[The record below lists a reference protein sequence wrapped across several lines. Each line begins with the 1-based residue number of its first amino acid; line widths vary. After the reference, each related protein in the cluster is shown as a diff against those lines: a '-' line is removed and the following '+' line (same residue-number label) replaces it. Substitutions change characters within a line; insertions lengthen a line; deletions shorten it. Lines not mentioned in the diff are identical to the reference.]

1 MLLKKNNFN
10 FYIMKRFTLIS
21 TDKFCHLILA
31 VLGVEGENDG
41 FINDGK
47 LKKLCYII
55 KKDFDRIDF
64 RKFAELR
71 DLGIDGEIGK
81 DNDELSGFI
90 DVRFNCQENFLGQ
103 TLLEVPEE
111 MIIALVRILV
121 IERFVFQT
129 DDIVDMRIKD
139 NDSVIIDI
147 KADVNT
153 GISLLDEDLRIIA
166 MIGCFINVYVVA
178 SKMLRI
184 KLTF

>member
-1 MLLKKNNFN
+1 MKK
-10 FYIMKRFTLIS
+10 FTLIS

-90 DVRFNCQENFLGQ
+90 DVRFNCQVNFLGQ

-111 MIIALVRILV
+111 MIISLVRMLA

-129 DDIVDMRIKD
+129 DDIVDVRIKD

>member
-1 MLLKKNNFN
+1 MKK
-10 FYIMKRFTLIS
+10 YILVS
-21 TDKFCHLILA
+21 TDKFCQFILA
-31 VLGVEGENDG
+31 ILGVEGEYDG

-47 LKKLCYII
+47 LKQLCYII

-71 DLGIDGEIGK
+71 DLSIEGEIGK

-121 IERFVFQT
+121 IERFVLQA
-129 DDIVDMRIKD
+129 DDILDVRIKD

-147 KADVNT
+147 KADVNN
-153 GISLLDEDLRIIA
+153 GVSLLDDDLRIIA
-166 MIGCFINVYVVA
+166 MIGCFMNINVVA

>member
-1 MLLKKNNFN
+1 MKK
-10 FYIMKRFTLIS
+10 FTLIS
-21 TDKFCHLILA
+21 TYKFCHLILA

-41 FINDGK
+41 FIKENK
-47 LKKLCYII
+47 TIKLCYII

-121 IERFVFQT
+121 IERFVLQT
-129 DDIVDMRIKD
+129 DDILDVRIKD

-147 KADVNT
+147 KADVNN
-153 GISLLDEDLRIIA
+153 GVSLLDEDLRIIA

>member
-1 MLLKKNNFN
+1 MKK
-10 FYIMKRFTLIS
+10 YTLIS
-21 TDKFCHLILA
+21 TDKLCNLILA
-31 VLGVEGENDG
+31 VLGVEGEYDG

-47 LKKLCYII
+47 LKQLCYII

-71 DLGIDGEIGK
+71 DLGIEGEIGK

-121 IERFVFQT
+121 IERFVLQA
-129 DDIVDMRIKD
+129 DDILDVRIKD

-147 KADVNT
+147 KADVNN
-153 GISLLDEDLRIIA
+153 GVSLLDDDLRIIA
-166 MIGCFINVYVVA
+166 MIGCFMNINVVA
-178 SKMLRI
+178 SKILRI

>member
-1 MLLKKNNFN
+1 MKK
-10 FYIMKRFTLIS
+10 YILVS
-21 TDKFCHLILA
+21 TDKFCQFILA
-31 VLGVEGENDG
+31 ILGVEGEYDG

-47 LKKLCYII
+47 LKQLCYII

-71 DLGIDGEIGK
+71 DLGIEGEIGK

-90 DVRFNCQENFLGQ
+90 DVRLNCQENFLGQ
-103 TLLEVPEE
+103 PLLEVPEE

-121 IERFVFQT
+121 IERFVLQA
-129 DDIVDMRIKD
+129 DDILDVRIKD

-147 KADVNT
+147 KADVNN
-153 GISLLDEDLRIIA
+153 GVSLLDDDLRIIA
-166 MIGCFINVYVVA
+166 MIDCFMNINVVA

>member
-1 MLLKKNNFN
+1 MKK
-10 FYIMKRFTLIS
+10 YILVS
-21 TDKFCHLILA
+21 TDKFCQFILA
-31 VLGVEGENDG
+31 ILGVEGEYDG

-47 LKKLCYII
+47 LKNLCYII

-71 DLGIDGEIGK
+71 DLSIEGEIGK

-103 TLLEVPEE
+103 PLLEVPEE

-121 IERFVFQT
+121 IERFVLQT
-129 DDIVDMRIKD
+129 DDIVDVRIKD

-147 KADVNT
+147 KADVNN
-153 GISLLDEDLRIIA
+153 GVSLLDDDLRIIA
-166 MIGCFINVYVVA
+166 MIGCFMNINVVA

>member
-1 MLLKKNNFN
+1 MKK
-10 FYIMKRFTLIS
+10 YILVS
-21 TDKFCHLILA
+21 TDKFCQFILA
-31 VLGVEGENDG
+31 ILGVEGEYDG

-47 LKKLCYII
+47 LKQLCYII

-103 TLLEVPEE
+103 PLLEVPEE

-121 IERFVFQT
+121 IERFVLQA
-129 DDIVDMRIKD
+129 DDILDVRIKD

-147 KADVNT
+147 KADVNN
-153 GISLLDEDLRIIA
+153 GVSLLDDDLRIIA
-166 MIGCFINVYVVA
+166 MIGCFMNINVVA
-178 SKMLRI
+178 SKILRI

>member
-1 MLLKKNNFN
+1 MKK
-10 FYIMKRFTLIS
+10 YILVS
-21 TDKFCHLILA
+21 TDKFCQFILA
-31 VLGVEGENDG
+31 ILGVEGEYDG

-71 DLGIDGEIGK
+71 DLNIEGEIGK

-103 TLLEVPEE
+103 PLLEVPEE
-111 MIIALVRILV
+111 MIIALVRMLV
-121 IERFVFQT
+121 IDRFVFQT
-129 DDIVDMRIKD
+129 DDIVDVRIKD

-147 KADVNT
+147 KADVNN
-153 GISLLDEDLRIIA
+153 GVSLLDDDLRIIA
-166 MIGCFINVYVVA
+166 MIGCFMNINVVA
-178 SKMLRI
+178 SKILRI

>member
-1 MLLKKNNFN
+1 MKI
-10 FYIMKRFTLIS
+10 YILVS
-21 TDKFCHLILA
+21 TDKFCQFILA
-31 VLGVEGENDG
+31 ILGVEGEYDG

-47 LKKLCYII
+47 LKQLCYII

-81 DNDELSGFI
+81 DNDELSGCI
-90 DVRFNCQENFLGQ
+90 DVRFDCQENLLGQ

-111 MIIALVRILV
+111 MIISLVKMLV
-121 IERFVFQT
+121 SERFVLQA
-129 DDIVDMRIKD
+129 DDILDVRIKD

-147 KADVNT
+147 KADVNN
-153 GISLLDEDLRIIA
+153 GVSLLDDDLRIIA
-166 MIGCFINVYVVA
+166 MIGCFMNINVVA

>member
-1 MLLKKNNFN
+1 MKK
-10 FYIMKRFTLIS
+10 YILVS
-21 TDKFCHLILA
+21 TDKFCQFILA
-31 VLGVEGENDG
+31 ILGVEGEYDG

-47 LKKLCYII
+47 LKNLCYII

-71 DLGIDGEIGK
+71 DLGIEGEIGK

-111 MIIALVRILV
+111 MIISLVKMLV
-121 IERFVFQT
+121 SERFVLQA
-129 DDIVDMRIKD
+129 DDILDVRIKD

-147 KADVNT
+147 KADVNN
-153 GISLLDEDLRIIA
+153 GVSLLDEDLRIIA
-166 MIGCFINVYVVA
+166 MIGCFMNIYVVA

>member
-1 MLLKKNNFN
+1 MKK
-10 FYIMKRFTLIS
+10 YILVS
-21 TDKFCHLILA
+21 TDKFCQFILA
-31 VLGVEGENDG
+31 ILGVEGEYDG

-47 LKKLCYII
+47 LKQLCYII

-71 DLGIDGEIGK
+71 DLGIEGEIGK

-121 IERFVFQT
+121 IERFVLQT
-129 DDIVDMRIKD
+129 DDIVDVRIKD
-139 NDSVIIDI
+139 NDSVIVDI
-147 KADVNT
+147 KADVNN
-153 GISLLDEDLRIIA
+153 GVSLLDDDLRIIA
-166 MIGCFINVYVVA
+166 MIDCFLNINVVA

>member
-1 MLLKKNNFN
+1 MKK
-10 FYIMKRFTLIS
+10 YILVS
-21 TDKFCHLILA
+21 TDKFCQFILA
-31 VLGVEGENDG
+31 ILGVEGEYDG

-71 DLGIDGEIGK
+71 DLGIEGEIGK

-111 MIIALVRILV
+111 MIIALVRMLV
-121 IERFVFQT
+121 IERFVLQA
-129 DDIVDMRIKD
+129 DDIVDVRIKD

-147 KADVNT
+147 KADVNN
-153 GISLLDEDLRIIA
+153 GVSLLDEDLRIIA

>member
-1 MLLKKNNFN
+1 MKK
-10 FYIMKRFTLIS
+10 YILVS
-21 TDKFCHLILA
+21 TDKFCQFILA
-31 VLGVEGENDG
+31 ILGVEGEYDG

-47 LKKLCYII
+47 LKNLCYII

-90 DVRFNCQENFLGQ
+90 DVRLNCQENFLGQ
-103 TLLEVPEE
+103 PLLEVPEE

-121 IERFVFQT
+121 IERFVLQA
-129 DDIVDMRIKD
+129 DDILDVRIKD

-147 KADVNT
+147 KADVNN
-153 GISLLDEDLRIIA
+153 GVSLLDDDLRIIA
-166 MIGCFINVYVVA
+166 MIGCFMNIYVVA

>member
-1 MLLKKNNFN
+1 MKK
-10 FYIMKRFTLIS
+10 YILVS
-21 TDKFCHLILA
+21 TDKFCQFILA
-31 VLGVEGENDG
+31 ILGVEGEYDG

-47 LKKLCYII
+47 LKQLCYII

-71 DLGIDGEIGK
+71 DLGIEGEIGK

-90 DVRFNCQENFLGQ
+90 DVRLNCQENFLGQ
-103 TLLEVPEE
+103 PLLEVPEE

-121 IERFVFQT
+121 IERFVLQA
-129 DDIVDMRIKD
+129 DDILDVRIKD

-147 KADVNT
+147 KADVNN
-153 GISLLDEDLRIIA
+153 GVSLLDDDLRIIA
-166 MIGCFINVYVVA
+166 MIGCFMNIYVVA

>member
-1 MLLKKNNFN
+1 MNK
-10 FYIMKRFTLIS
+10 FTLIS

-90 DVRFNCQENFLGQ
+90 DVRFNCQVNFLGQ

-111 MIIALVRILV
+111 MIIALVRMLV
-121 IERFVFQT
+121 IERFVLQT
-129 DDIVDMRIKD
+129 DDIVDVRIKD

>member
-1 MLLKKNNFN
+1 MKK
-10 FYIMKRFTLIS
+10 YILVS
-21 TDKFCHLILA
+21 TDKFCQFILA
-31 VLGVEGENDG
+31 ILGVEGEYDG

-47 LKKLCYII
+47 LKQLCYII

-71 DLGIDGEIGK
+71 DLGIEGEIGK

-90 DVRFNCQENFLGQ
+90 DVRFNCQVNFLGQ

-111 MIIALVRILV
+111 MIISLVRMLA
-121 IERFVFQT
+121 IERFVLQT
-129 DDIVDMRIKD
+129 DDIVDVRIKD

-147 KADVNT
+147 KADVNN
-153 GISLLDEDLRIIA
+153 GVSLLDEDLRIIA

>member
-1 MLLKKNNFN
+1 MKK
-10 FYIMKRFTLIS
+10 YILVS
-21 TDKFCHLILA
+21 TDKFCQFILA
-31 VLGVEGENDG
+31 ILGVEGEYDG

-47 LKKLCYII
+47 LKQLCYII

-71 DLGIDGEIGK
+71 DLGIEGEIGK

-103 TLLEVPEE
+103 PLLEVPEE
-111 MIIALVRILV
+111 MIISLVRMLA

-129 DDIVDMRIKD
+129 DDIVDVRIKD

-147 KADVNT
+147 KADVNN
-153 GISLLDEDLRIIA
+153 GVSLLDDDLRIIA
-166 MIGCFINVYVVA
+166 MIGCFMNIYVVA

>member
-1 MLLKKNNFN
+1 MKK
-10 FYIMKRFTLIS
+10 FTLIS

-31 VLGVEGENDG
+31 VLGVEGEYDG

-71 DLGIDGEIGK
+71 DLGIEEGEIGK

-90 DVRFNCQENFLGQ
+90 DVRLNCQENFLGQ
-103 TLLEVPEE
+103 TLLQVPEE
-111 MIIALVRILV
+111 MIISLVKMLV
-121 IERFVFQT
+121 TERFVLQT
-129 DDIVDMRIKD
+129 DNILDVRIKD

-147 KADVNT
+147 KADVNN
-153 GISLLDEDLRIIA
+153 GVSLLDEDLRIIA
-166 MIGCFINVYVVA
+166 MIGCFMNINVVA
-178 SKMLRI
+178 SKILRI

>member
-1 MLLKKNNFN
+1 MKK
-10 FYIMKRFTLIS
+10 YILVS
-21 TDKFCHLILA
+21 TDKFCQFILA
-31 VLGVEGENDG
+31 ILGVEGEYDG

-47 LKKLCYII
+47 LKNLCYII

-71 DLGIDGEIGK
+71 DLSIEGEIGK

-121 IERFVFQT
+121 IERFVLQA
-129 DDIVDMRIKD
+129 DDILDVRIKD

-147 KADVNT
+147 KADVNN
-153 GISLLDEDLRIIA
+153 GVSLLDDDLRIIA
-166 MIGCFINVYVVA
+166 MIGCFMNINVVA
-178 SKMLRI
+178 SKILRI

>member
-1 MLLKKNNFN
+1 MKK
-10 FYIMKRFTLIS
+10 YTLIS

-41 FINDGK
+41 FIKENK
-47 LKKLCYII
+47 TIKLCYII

-90 DVRFNCQENFLGQ
+90 DVRFNCQVNFLGQ

-111 MIIALVRILV
+111 MIISLVRMLA

-129 DDIVDMRIKD
+129 DDIVDVRIKD

>member
-1 MLLKKNNFN
+1 MKK
-10 FYIMKRFTLIS
+10 YILVS
-21 TDKFCHLILA
+21 TDKFCQFILA
-31 VLGVEGENDG
+31 ILGVEGEYDG

-47 LKKLCYII
+47 LKNLCYII

-90 DVRFNCQENFLGQ
+90 DVRLNCQNNFLGQ
-103 TLLEVPEE
+103 TLLEVPEDK
-111 MIIALVRILV
+111 IVALVKMLIS
-121 IERFVFQT
+121 ERFVTQN
-129 DDIVDMRIKD
+129 DNIVGVKVLDK
-139 NDSVIIDI
+139 DSVIVDL
-147 KADVNT
+147 KSDSST

-166 MIGCFINVYVVA
+166 MIGCFVNVYVLGN
-178 SKMLRI
+178 KMLRI

>member
-1 MLLKKNNFN
+1 MKK
-10 FYIMKRFTLIS
+10 YILVS
-21 TDKFCHLILA
+21 TDKFCQFILA
-31 VLGVEGENDG
+31 ILGVEGEYDG

-47 LKKLCYII
+47 LKNLCYII

-71 DLGIDGEIGK
+71 DLGIEGEIGK

-90 DVRFNCQENFLGQ
+90 DVRFNCQDNFLGQ

-121 IERFVFQT
+121 IERFVLQT
-129 DDIVDMRIKD
+129 DDIVDVRIKD
-139 NDSVIIDI
+139 NDSVIVDI
-147 KADVNT
+147 QADVNN
-153 GISLLDEDLRIIA
+153 GVSLLDDDLRIIA
-166 MIGCFINVYVVA
+166 MIDCFLNINVVA
-178 SKMLRI
+178 SKILRI

>member
-1 MLLKKNNFN
+1 MKK
-10 FYIMKRFTLIS
+10 YILVS
-21 TDKFCHLILA
+21 TDKFCQFILA
-31 VLGVEGENDG
+31 ILGVEGEYDG

-47 LKKLCYII
+47 IKKLCYII

-71 DLGIDGEIGK
+71 DLGIEGEIGK

-121 IERFVFQT
+121 IERFVLQA
-129 DDIVDMRIKD
+129 DDILDVRIKD

-147 KADVNT
+147 KADVNN
-153 GISLLDEDLRIIA
+153 GVSLLDDDLRIIA
-166 MIGCFINVYVVA
+166 MIGCFMNINVVA
-178 SKMLRI
+178 SKILRI

>member
-1 MLLKKNNFN
+1 MQK
-10 FYIMKRFTLIS
+10 YILVS
-21 TDKFCHLILA
+21 TDKFCQLILA
-31 VLGVEGENDG
+31 ILGVEGEYDG

-71 DLGIDGEIGK
+71 DLGIEEGEIGM

-90 DVRFNCQENFLGQ
+90 DVRLNCQDNFLGQ
-103 TLLEVPEE
+103 PLLEVPEE
-111 MIIALVRILV
+111 MIIALVRMLV
-121 IERFVFQT
+121 IDRFVFQT
-129 DDIVDMRIKD
+129 DDILDVRIKD

-147 KADVNT
+147 KADVNN
-153 GISLLDEDLRIIA
+153 GVSLLDDDLRIIA
-166 MIGCFINVYVVA
+166 MIDCFLNINVVA
-178 SKMLRI
+178 SKILRI

>member
-1 MLLKKNNFN
+1 MKK
-10 FYIMKRFTLIS
+10 YILVS
-21 TDKFCHLILA
+21 TDKFCQFILA
-31 VLGVEGENDG
+31 ILGVEGEYDG

-47 LKKLCYII
+47 LKQLCYII

-90 DVRFNCQENFLGQ
+90 DVRLNCQENFLGQ
-103 TLLEVPEE
+103 PLLEVPEE
-111 MIIALVRILV
+111 MIIALVGILV
-121 IERFVFQT
+121 IERFVLQA
-129 DDIVDMRIKD
+129 DDILDVRIKD

-147 KADVNT
+147 KADVNN
-153 GISLLDEDLRIIA
+153 GVSLLDDDLRIIA
-166 MIGCFINVYVVA
+166 MIGCFMNINVVA
-178 SKMLRI
+178 SKILRI

>member
-1 MLLKKNNFN
+1 MKK
-10 FYIMKRFTLIS
+10 YILVS
-21 TDKFCHLILA
+21 TDKFCQFILA
-31 VLGVEGENDG
+31 ILGVEGEYDG

-47 LKKLCYII
+47 LKQLCYII

-103 TLLEVPEE
+103 PLLEVPEE

-121 IERFVFQT
+121 IERFVLQA
-129 DDIVDMRIKD
+129 DDILDVRIKD

-147 KADVNT
+147 KADVNN
-153 GISLLDEDLRIIA
+153 GVSLLDDDLRIIA
-166 MIGCFINVYVVA
+166 MIGCFMNINVVA

>member
-1 MLLKKNNFN
+1 MKK
-10 FYIMKRFTLIS
+10 YILVS
-21 TDKFCHLILA
+21 TDKFCQFILA
-31 VLGVEGENDG
+31 ILGVEGEYDG

-47 LKKLCYII
+47 LKQLCYII

-81 DNDELSGFI
+81 DKDELSGFI
-90 DVRFNCQENFLGQ
+90 DDRFNCQENFLGQ
-103 TLLEVPEE
+103 PLLEVAEE
-111 MIIALVRILV
+111 LIIALVRMLV
-121 IERFVFQT
+121 SERFVLQT
-129 DDIVDMRIKD
+129 DDIVDVRIKD

-147 KADVNT
+147 KADVNN
-153 GISLLDEDLRIIA
+153 GVSLLDDDLRIIA
-166 MIGCFINVYVVA
+166 MIDCFLNINVVA

>member
-1 MLLKKNNFN
+1 MNK
-10 FYIMKRFTLIS
+10 FTLIS

-81 DNDELSGFI
+81 DNDEL
-90 DVRFNCQENFLGQ
+90 
-103 TLLEVPEE
+103 
-111 MIIALVRILV
+111 
-121 IERFVFQT
+121 
-129 DDIVDMRIKD
+129 KD

>member
-1 MLLKKNNFN
+1 MNK
-10 FYIMKRFTLIS
+10 FTLIS

-47 LKKLCYII
+47 LKNLCYII

-71 DLGIDGEIGK
+71 DLSIEGEIGK

-121 IERFVFQT
+121 IERFVLQT
-129 DDIVDMRIKD
+129 DDIVDVRIKD

-147 KADVNT
+147 KADVNN
-153 GISLLDEDLRIIA
+153 GVSLLDDDLRIIA
-166 MIGCFINVYVVA
+166 MIDCFLNINVVA
-178 SKMLRI
+178 SKILRI

>member
-1 MLLKKNNFN
+1 MKK
-10 FYIMKRFTLIS
+10 YILVS
-21 TDKFCHLILA
+21 TDKFCQFILA
-31 VLGVEGENDG
+31 ILGVEGEYDG

-47 LKKLCYII
+47 LKQLCYII

-121 IERFVFQT
+121 IERFVLQA
-129 DDIVDMRIKD
+129 DDIIDVRIKD

-147 KADVNT
+147 KADVNN
-153 GISLLDEDLRIIA
+153 GVSLLDDDLRIIA
-166 MIGCFINVYVVA
+166 MIGCFMNINVVA
-178 SKMLRI
+178 SKILRI